1 MRRRRTRIDAI
12 PDAFRPPDTNAHHLT
27 SGSRR
32 VPVTPGLRI
41 AMARSSHRSRFGM
54 ASDGR
59 ITRLR
64 ARTAVAPAP
73 AVGDAAA
80 APPPAEVVS
89 PVAAAPPAAAPRS
102 VLGPIP
108 LALIALALVAL
119 ASQVQLSLNLNGG
132 IPVLLAAA
140 ALLVAAAVILAP
152 AIKPFLAR
160 LLAPEL
166 AALPLAGVAYAAN
179 LRPLPEA
186 LAPLLVALAVIAAAM
201 VVPRRPMMPALAAL
215 SLISGS
221 LLANGAAGLAG
232 TTAPALLLQIGAAAG
247 TAVLM
252 TVVAFRIRHA
262 EERAEGE
269 AMRWREAGV
278 RMEAENTAIKET
290 TEVATAVLEVANAI
304 TMALDPG
311 AIADQIVRG
320 SGSQL
325 RAVGTVLLLWD
336 ETSETFR
343 VGAIH
348 GPHALGATD
357 LRQVEVRPETVPTLG
372 QGDSGVV
379 VQLAPTSVRE
389 AMLRG
394 LLQRWKATSLVGV
407 RLQRGDQL
415 HGLLFAARGDRQP
428 PFTSR
433 DCRIL
438 AGVGVH
444 AAAALDYANLI
455 ADLQSANQLKEEFMA
470 TMSHE
475 LRTPLNV
482 IIGYTDLQLEGAFGD
497 LPEDHIETLNTVRHQ
512 ALQLLELI
520 QATLDM
526 SRLERGLMTVDLRD
540 VTVGQ
545 IIEQLQVQIPP
556 AWRKPSVE
564 LNWRVEPGLSPLR
577 TDPAKLGILLR
588 NLVHNALKFTHHGMV
603 TVSVSAHPERRQL
616 TFVVQD
622 SGVGIKAEHLSEIFD
637 MFRQAPDGES
647 APGGVGLGLYI
658 VKRLA
663 TVLGAEIE
671 VSSAP
676 GRGATFRI
684 HVPIDGPLARS

>member
-1 MRRRRTRIDAI
+1 
-12 PDAFRPPDTNAHHLT
+12 
-27 SGSRR
+27 
-32 VPVTPGLRI
+32 
-41 AMARSSHRSRFGM
+41 M
-54 ASDGR
+54 ASRGR
-59 ITRLR
+59 ITRLNAR
-64 ARTAVAPAP
+64 AAAP
-73 AVGDAAA
+73 AVASEPAAPARAPEPVAAPPPPPGSAAA
-80 APPPAEVVS
+80 APARTTLR
-89 PVAAAPPAAAPRS
+89 PV
-102 VLGPIP
+102 P
-108 LALIALALVAL
+108 LALIALAMVAL
-119 ASQVQLSLNLNGG
+119 ASQVQLSFNLSGG
-132 IPVLLAAA
+132 APVLLAAA
-140 ALLVAAAVILAP
+140 ALLLAAAVIVAPALAP
-152 AIKPFLAR
+152 
-160 LLAPEL
+160 LLRRALIPEL
-166 AALPLAGVAYAAN
+166 AVLPLAGVAYAAN
-179 LRPLPEA
+179 LPPIPEA
-186 LAPLLVALAVIAAAM
+186 VAPLTGAAAVLAAAL
-201 VVPRRPMMPALAAL
+201 VVPRRTTIPPLAAL
-215 SLISGS
+215 ALASGAV
-221 LLANGAAGLAG
+221 LAHTDAGWSAL
-232 TTAPALLLQIGAAAG
+232 TTPALLFQIAAAG
-247 TAVLM
+247 GTALLMTITAV
-252 TVVAFRIRHA
+252 RIRQA
-262 EERAEGE
+262 EERSEAE
-269 AMRWREAGV
+269 ALRWRESSI
-278 RMEAENTAIKET
+278 RLEAENSAIKET

-304 TMALDPG
+304 TTALDPG
-311 AIADQIVRG
+311 SIADQIVRG

-336 ETSETFR
+336 DASETFR

-357 LRQVEVRPETVPTLG
+357 LRQVEVRPDTVPTLG

-379 VQLAPTSVRE
+379 VQLAPNSVRE

-407 RLQRGDQL
+407 RLQRGEQL
-415 HGLLFAARGDRQP
+415 RGLLFAARGDRQP

-482 IIGYTDLQLEGAFGD
+482 IIGYTDLQLEGAFGE
-497 LPEDHIETLNTVRHQ
+497 LPEDHVETLNTVRHQ

-540 VTVGQ
+540 ITVGQ
-545 IIEQLQVQIPP
+545 LIEQLQVQIPP

-577 TDPAKLGILLR
+577 TDPAKLSILLR

-603 TVSVSAHPERRQL
+603 TVSVSAHPDRRKV

-622 SGVGIKAEHLSEIFD
+622 SGIGIKAEHLSEIFD
-637 MFRQAPDGES
+637 MFRQAPDGEMS
-647 APGGVGLGLYI
+647 PGGVGLGLYI

-671 VSSAP
+671 VGSAP

-684 HVPIDGPLARS
+684 HVPIDGPLARA

>member
-1 MRRRRTRIDAI
+1 MA
-12 PDAFRPPDTNAHHLT
+12 
-27 SGSRR
+27 GS
-32 VPVTPGLRI
+32 
-41 AMARSSHRSRFGM
+41 
-54 ASDGR
+54 GR

-64 ARTAVAPAP
+64 AHTTAPPAP
-73 AVGDAAA
+73 LDGEALAPLAADP
-80 APPPAEVVS
+80 APPAL
-89 PVAAAPPAAAPRS
+89 PAAAPR
-102 VLGPIP
+102 VTFGPIP
-108 LALIALALVAL
+108 LALIGLAVAAL
-119 ASQVQLSLNLNGG
+119 ASQVKLSLNLDGG
-132 IPVLLAAA
+132 LPVLLAAA
-140 ALLVAAAVILAP
+140 ALLIAAAVVLAP
-152 AIKPFLAR
+152 ALKPLVGR
-160 LLAPEL
+160 LVSPEL
-166 AALPLAGVAYAAN
+166 AALPLVGVAYVAN
-179 LRPLPEA
+179 LHPLPVA
-186 LAPLLVALAVIAAAM
+186 LAPLVIAGAVMAAAL
-201 VVPRRPMMPALAAL
+201 VVPRRVLMPALAAL
-215 SLISGS
+215 ALAAGVVLARAASGTAALADPAI
-221 LLANGAAGLAG
+221 LLQVGAAG
-232 TTAPALLLQIGAAAG
+232 G
-247 TAVLM
+247 TALLM
-252 TVVAFRIRHA
+252 TVVALRIRQA

-269 AMRWREAGV
+269 ALRWRESSL
-278 RMEAENTAIKET
+278 RIEAENSAIKET

-357 LRQVEVRPETVPTLG
+357 LRQVEVRPDTVPTLG

-379 VQLAPTSVRE
+379 VQLAPNSVRE
-389 AMLRG
+389 PMLRG
-394 LLQRWKATSLVGV
+394 LLQRWKASSLVGV

-497 LPEDHIETLNTVRHQ
+497 LPEDHVETLNTVRHQ

-540 VTVGQ
+540 VAVGQ

-564 LNWRVEPGLSPLR
+564 LNWRVETGLSPLR

-603 TVSVSAHPERRQL
+603 TVSVSAHPDRRHL

-637 MFRQAPDGES
+637 MFRQAPDGEK
-647 APGGVGLGLYI
+647 AAGGVGLGLYI

-684 HVPIDGPLARS
+684 HVPIDGPLARA